1 MQIAALLQDGALPFG
16 RTMDY
21 RKQVAAIY
29 LLGFFIDLINM
40 FITSAAIPAG
50 ARRAAYYGSKKV
62 AIASLPTFY
71 CQGLRRCFIVFCG
84 GASITALFYTCWR
97 VQNDRIKSLFRR
109 RFKHPWIDP

>member
-21 RKQVAAIY
+21 RKRVAAIY

-50 ARRAAYYGSKKV
+50 APRAAYYGSKKV

-71 CQGLRRCFIVFCG
+71 YQCLRRCFICV
-84 GASITALFYTCWR
+84 L
-97 VQNDRIKSLFRR
+97 RR
-109 RFKHPWIDP
+109 RIDNRAVLHLLESTK